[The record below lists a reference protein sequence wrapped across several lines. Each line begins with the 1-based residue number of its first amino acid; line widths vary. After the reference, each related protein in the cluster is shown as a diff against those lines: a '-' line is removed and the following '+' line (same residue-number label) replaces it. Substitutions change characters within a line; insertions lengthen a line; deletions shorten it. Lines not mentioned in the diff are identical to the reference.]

1 MQPMSRSTHLVHHFN
16 TIVYDIIQKQSSKIH
31 IVDGY
36 WLTLPRPDH
45 TQTSLKNEVGKHMVH
60 PGFEVL
66 SVFARMWFMLI
77 FSVLCGNSFQ
87 SCMVCIGGRSTG
99 RNPFP

>member
-1 MQPMSRSTHLVHHFN
+1 MQPMSRSPHLAHHFN
-16 TIVYDIIQKQSSKIH
+16 TIAYDIILKQSSTIQ

-45 TQTSLKNEVGKHMVH
+45 TQTSSGNEVGKHMVH

-66 SVFARMWFMLI
+66 SVLARMWFMLI
-77 FSVLCGNSFQ
+77 FWGICGNSFE
-87 SCMVCIGGRSTG
+87 SCMTCMGGRG
-99 RNPFP
+99 Q